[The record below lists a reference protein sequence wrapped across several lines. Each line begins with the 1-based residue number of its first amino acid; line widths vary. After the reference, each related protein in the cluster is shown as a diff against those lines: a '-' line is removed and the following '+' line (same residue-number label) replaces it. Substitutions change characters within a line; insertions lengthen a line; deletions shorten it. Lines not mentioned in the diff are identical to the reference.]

1 MNAGQGVP
9 VASVVQT
16 IQHWQARHS
25 TKKPR
30 KCLSEICVQIECR
43 AKCTG
48 WLWRR
53 SSSKGDGLRSSSK
66 GEGTSKAAEGL
77 RSSKLKQKHKQ
88 RMASKLKQQIT
99 LMLMTLT
106 AITLI
111 TLMIRVIRSPWLLH
125 RQLLMWQRNADFLF
139 GLSHSS
145 WPSLGPSLELSLVH
159 SLRPGLKLSLMLSLR
174 PSLGPSLKPSLA

>member
-1 MNAGQGVP
+1 MQF
-9 VASVVQT
+9 
-16 IQHWQARHS
+16 
-25 TKKPR
+25 
-30 KCLSEICVQIECR
+30 ECR

-159 SLRPGLKLSLMLSLR
+159 SLRPSLELSLVHSPRPGLELSLR
-174 PSLGPSLKPSLA
+174 P